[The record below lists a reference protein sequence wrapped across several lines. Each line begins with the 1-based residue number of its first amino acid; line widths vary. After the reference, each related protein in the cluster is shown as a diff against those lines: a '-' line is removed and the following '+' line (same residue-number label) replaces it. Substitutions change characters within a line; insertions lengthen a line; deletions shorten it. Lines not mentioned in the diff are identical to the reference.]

1 MLHEEHAFM
10 AAVKLSKARLAQI
23 IITLAVLIS
32 AFVWRTWSYKSD
44 PVVTCHMSHPC
55 EFRIDGR
62 VVNISRHTEL
72 ASDFTIY
79 TFLPWD
85 EDWSIVVDGKT
96 TYQPGKL
103 QLFVKKEVKSS
114 NVKINH
120 RITLK
125 LIDAM

>member
-1 MLHEEHAFM
+1 M

-32 AFVWRTWSYKSD
+32 AFVWRTWSYKSE

-62 VVNISRHTEL
+62 AVTISRHIDL

-79 TFLPWD
+79 TFLPWN
-85 EDWSIVVDGKT
+85 EDWSIAADGKT
-96 TYQPGKL
+96 TYQQGRL
-103 QLFVKKEVKSS
+103 QLSVKKELKSS
-114 NVKINH
+114 DVKINH

-125 LIDAM
+125 LVDVM